1 MENNPNSLT
10 TEESLFLWLVFG
22 AVTGFVLIVIGRFIK
37 MKFDLL
43 ISKLLGF
50 YNSFEVFPFENT
62 LYFKIIIISLLTII
76 ILITFYK
83 TSITIHNKIRAIKEK
98 RRNEAER
105 IKRNINWLEDLT
117 DADVDSMNLKQL
129 KNLLSQLRRSKNLM
143 SSSYAEEYKERLG
156 EKWGEC
162 TRRMTIET
170 HKERI
175 QWLKEEEEE
184 KIGQIKQYEKIE
196 KEKQSK
202 LEDKREDI
210 LRRLESSYN
219 YVFKKDELSNSEI
232 EALKSDGY
240 SLENEFCVFEKKRIN
255 VLIKSPTN
263 HSNHHTFLVWSVKRL
278 LEKNRKISH
287 LDEHLSVD
295 ADITFKSG
303 EKYFAIEVE
312 TGNLLRKKDQL
323 QEKIGYLKRKYS
335 DRWIFLVS
343 NKELLSKYNKFGL
356 TATRKDMDK
365 KLKKLLEDSQK

>member
-1 MENNPNSLT
+1 MQNNQNSQT
-10 TEESLFLWLVFG
+10 IWEPLFVWFVLG
-22 AVTGFVLIVIGRFIK
+22 AVIGLISTAIGRFIK
-37 MKFDLL
+37 MKFDLM
-43 ISKLLGF
+43 ISNFLDF

-62 LYFKIIIISLLTII
+62 LYFKISIISLLVII
-76 ILITFYK
+76 ILLYFYQI
-83 TSITIHNKIRAIKEK
+83 SIIIHSKIQTIKETK
-98 RRNEAER
+98 IKEAER
-105 IKRNINWLEDLT
+105 IERNISWLEKLSRT
-117 DADVDSMNLKQL
+117 KVDSMNLNQL

-143 SSSYAEEYKERLG
+143 NSSYAEKYKEELR
-156 EKWGEC
+156 EKWEEC
-162 TRRMTIET
+162 TRRMTIEA

-175 QWLKEEEEE
+175 QWLKEEEVE
-184 KIGQIKQYEKIE
+184 KIEQIKEYEKIE
-196 KEKQSK
+196 KEKQRN
-202 LEDKREDI
+202 LETKREEI

-219 YVFKKDELSNSEI
+219 YVFKKDELSNPEI
-232 EALKSDGY
+232 EALKSEGF

-287 LDEHLSVD
+287 IDEHLSVD

-323 QEKIGYLKRKYS
+323 IEKIGYLKRKYS

-365 KLKKLLEDSQK
+365 KLKKLLEDNQK

>member
-1 MENNPNSLT
+1 MENNQNSLT
-10 TEESLFLWLVFG
+10 TEEKAILWGVLVLV
-22 AVTGFVLIVIGRFIK
+22 VTSILVAIGKFIK
-37 MKFDLL
+37 LKFDLL

-62 LYFKIIIISLLTII
+62 LYFKIIIISLLMII
-76 ILITFYK
+76 ILLYFYK
-83 TSITIHNKIRAIKEK
+83 TSITIHNKIQAIKEK

-105 IKRNINWLEDLT
+105 IKKNINWLEDLSR
-117 DADVDSMNLKQL
+117 ANVSSMNLNQL
-129 KNLLSQLRRSKNLM
+129 KNLLSQLRRSENLM
-143 SSSYAEEYKERLG
+143 DSSYAEGYKERLG
-156 EKWGEC
+156 EKWEEC
-162 TRRMTIET
+162 TRRMSIET

-175 QWLKEEEEE
+175 QWLKEEEAE
-184 KIGQIKQYEKIE
+184 KIEQIKEYEKIE
-196 KEKQSK
+196 KEKQIR
-202 LEDKREDI
+202 LEDKREDT

-219 YVFKKDELSNSEI
+219 YVFKKDDLSNPEI
-232 EALKSDGY
+232 EALKSEGY
-240 SLENEFCVFEKKRIN
+240 SLENEYCVFENKRIN

-278 LEKNRKISH
+278 LEKNRKVSH
-287 LDEHLSVD
+287 IDEHLSVD
-295 ADITFKSG
+295 ADITFKFG

-323 QEKIGYLKRKYS
+323 TEKIGYLKRKYS

-356 TATRKDMDK
+356 TATRKDMEK